1 MFKTL
6 RGQLTLLVL
15 LGVFAAL
22 VPTMLLLQ
30 QNISAAAFA
39 AREAEGIVPVRQV

>member
-1 MFKTL
+1 L
-6 RGQLTLLVL
+6 WQLTLLVL

-39 AREAEGIVPVRQV
+39 AREAEGMCRCGK